1 MWSVLFVFVLC
12 LVHIQFKYCA
22 QIGIGMLKLVETSV
36 IVLAVRLYSQSDD
49 IWAQVNDTINIT
61 AASENLVHS
70 WKTLTE
76 MYH

>member
-1 MWSVLFVFVLC
+1 MWTVLFVFVLC

-49 IWAQVNDTINIT
+49 IWAQVNDAINIT